1 MTKATKLAAERRE
14 LMDSIAALTKRKAE
28 IDAELLKL
36 DPNKTYTGDGVEL
49 SFTPVRGL
57 DNALIEKRFP
67 ASRRPE
73 LYKLTLDT
81 KEVRKAFS
89 VNELA
94 KYESVT
100 TRINVKEVD

>member
-36 DPNKTYTGDGVEL
+36 DPDKTYTGDGVEL
-49 SFTPVRGL
+49 SFTSVHGL
-57 DNALIEKRFP
+57 DSALIAKRFP

-73 LYKLTLDT
+73 FYKLSLDVA
-81 KEVRKAFS
+81 EFRKHFA
-89 VNELA
+89 EKDLEP
-94 KYESVT
+94 YEKVS
-100 TRINVKEVD
+100 TRINVKVVD

>member
-14 LMDSIAALTKRKAE
+14 LMDDIAALTKRKAE

-36 DPNKTYTGDGVEL
+36 DPDKTYTGDGVEL

-57 DNALIEKRFP
+57 DSALIAKRFP

-73 LYKLTLDT
+73 FYKLSLDVA
-81 KEVRKAFS
+81 EFRKHFA
-89 VNELA
+89 EKDLEP
-94 KYESVT
+94 YEKVS
-100 TRINVKEVD
+100 TRISVKAAS